1 MEEVTADFAGKQMER
16 NCFGAVNTLNA
27 VLPEMRRQH
36 SGCVLFASS
45 PAARV
50 PMQSHCSA
58 SRYALEALVMAL
70 RLEMAAFGVRVSV
83 GKPGDTKQGYGEQ
96 GPV

>member
-1 MEEVTADFAGKQMER
+1 MEEVTADFVGKQMER

-45 PAARV
+45 P
-50 PMQSHCSA
+50 HCSA

>member
-16 NCFGAVNTLNA
+16 NCFGAVNMLNA

-58 SRYALEALVMAL
+58 SRYALEALRM
-70 RLEMAAFGVRVSV
+70 EMAAFGDRVSV
-83 GKPGDTKQGYGEQ
+83 GKHGDTKQGYGEQ